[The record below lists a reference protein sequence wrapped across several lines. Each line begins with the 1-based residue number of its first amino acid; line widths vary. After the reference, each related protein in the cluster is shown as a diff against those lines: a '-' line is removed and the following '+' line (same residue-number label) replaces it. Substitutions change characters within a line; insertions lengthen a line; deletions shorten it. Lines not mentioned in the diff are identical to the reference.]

1 MQIAVSKTRIFRE
14 SGIILHF
21 CKSLMSGTKTSGFLY
36 LLSFQ
41 SATVLL
47 WKTPMCMPLL
57 INVHASSYSFESN
70 FDLTDFPIVCGT
82 SGGPHTML

>member
-21 CKSLMSGTKTSGFLY
+21 CKSLMSGTKTSGFFY
-36 LLSFQ
+36 LLCFQ

-47 WKTPMCMPLL
+47 WKTQCACLFLLMCMPLL
-57 INVHASSYSFESN
+57 IHMKAV
-70 FDLTDFPIVCGT
+70 LT
-82 SGGPHTML
+82 